1 MLLDSTDS
9 SYIAIIRLSAIHIDG
24 ARLLE
29 MLFKLCAVLLTSQQ
43 YSVGLYKP
51 STAARAQRVA
61 SGDSFINNL

>member
-29 MLFKLCAVLLTSQQ
+29 MFKLCAVLLTSQQ